1 MHAYTDTKGQS
12 WPRGTGS
19 VGDSVGEGTAT
30 RHLTRLLGACA
41 GVGVGGWGR
50 GSLGQD
56 KLQWT
61 IAFPDMGAYLRYSH
75 MFSAFDTIIC
85 MKVPCLLL
93 SPPLLSPPVPSA
105 PLGRRKKGAEGREG
119 AGK

>member
-1 MHAYTDTKGQS
+1 MLG
-12 WPRGTGS
+12 
-19 VGDSVGEGTAT
+19 GERHTQTAT
-30 RHLTRLLGACA
+30 RHLTRLLAACA